1 MSLFHT
7 EGREDRF
14 FKTEISKDSKVG
26 VSGFVE
32 RCLACEADGEQRE
45 SLVGPQV
52 CRLSLV

>member
-14 FKTEISKDSKVG
+14 FKTEISKGSKVG

-32 RCLACEADGEQRE
+32 RCLACEADGGKGNRWSGLKSVG
-45 SLVGPQV
+45 SL
-52 CRLSLV
+52 